1 MQPMLPK
8 KPFGWVVPWA
18 RAYARETYEGV
29 ASVAIGCKGD
39 IFAPNSPDHAGSC
52 RDPASPMPARAYPPA
67 RTTPGNPD
75 CSAPQRATRGP
86 APAAGE
92 IEALLLPVS
101 PPTDAS
107 PAARP
112 VRNHRP
118 HPTSDMQVCS

>member
-8 KPFGWVVPWA
+8 KPFGWVAPWA
-18 RAYARETYEGV
+18 RAYARQTYEGV
-29 ASVAIGCKGD
+29 ASVAVGCKGD
-39 IFAPNSPDHAGSC
+39 IFAPNSPDPAGSC

-67 RTTPGNPD
+67 DHTGQSRLLGTPTGYPR
-75 CSAPQRATRGP
+75 PRPGRGR
-86 APAAGE
+86 

-118 HPTSDMQVCS
+118 HPTSDMQVCP